1 LSKESSKERTSV
13 FPNAPSQHLNK
24 REIISHGLAHYG
36 IQVSDSF
43 ESASA
48 AIKAIAESNADVAI
62 VDLDLGPGPSGI
74 DVCHTLRTH
83 KPNLGLILLTSY
95 QDPRI
100 FDPSSSNLPKG
111 CRFIS
116 KSELTDF
123 NLLVQTILSAR
134 MKPFHSK
141 SEGLTDSSILTIT
154 QLEVLKLVAQGLS
167 TDEIAKI
174 REVSPKAIESTIA
187 KIHKAAGLK
196 KSKSMNQ
203 RVQLARFYFLLSG
216 KKPPGA

>member
-1 LSKESSKERTSV
+1 MILATAMLIDDDSFVRTTLQ
-13 FPNAPSQHLNK
+13 A
-24 REIISHGLAHYG
+24 GLAHYG
-36 IQVSDSF
+36 IQVSDSL

-48 AIKAIAESNADVAI
+48 AIKAIGESNADVAI

-134 MKPFHSK
+134 MKPFHFK

>member
-1 LSKESSKERTSV
+1 MILATAMLIDDDSFVRTTLQ
-13 FPNAPSQHLNK
+13 A
-24 REIISHGLAHYG
+24 GLAHYG

-48 AIKAIAESNADVAI
+48 AIKAIGESNADVAI

>member
-1 LSKESSKERTSV
+1 MILATAMLIDDDSFVRTTLQ
-13 FPNAPSQHLNK
+13 A
-24 REIISHGLAHYG
+24 GLAHYG

-83 KPNLGLILLTSY
+83 KSNLGLILLTSY

-100 FDPSSSNLPKG
+100 FDPSSSNLPRG

-174 REVSPKAIESTIA
+174 RKVSPKAIESTIA

>member
-1 LSKESSKERTSV
+1 MILATAMLIDDDSFVRTTLQ
-13 FPNAPSQHLNK
+13 A
-24 REIISHGLAHYG
+24 GLAHFG
-36 IQVSDSF
+36 VHVSESL

-48 AIKAIAESNADVAI
+48 AIKSISQSKADVAI

-100 FDPSSSNLPKG
+100 FDPTSSNLPKG

-116 KSELTDF
+116 KSQLTDF

-134 MKPFHSK
+134 MKPLQSK
-141 SEGLTDSSILTIT
+141 AEGSSDSVSLTTT

-167 TDEIAKI
+167 TDEIAKM

-187 KIHKAAGLK
+187 KIYKAAGLK

>member
-1 LSKESSKERTSV
+1 MILAKAILIDDDAFVRTTLK
-13 FPNAPSQHLNK
+13 A
-24 REIISHGLAHYG
+24 GLAHYG

-43 ESASA
+43 ERASEA
-48 AIKAIAESNADVAI
+48 VNAIAESDADVAI

-74 DVCHTLRTH
+74 DVCHILRKH

-100 FDPSSSNLPKG
+100 FDPFSSSLPKG

-123 NLLVQTILSAR
+123 NSLVQKIISAR
-134 MKPFHSK
+134 KKPFHSK
-141 SEGLTDSSILTIT
+141 VENSSDASTLTTT
-154 QLEVLKLVAQGLS
+154 QLEVLKFVAQGLS
-167 TDEIAKI
+167 TEEIAKI
-174 REVSPKAIESTIA
+174 RKVSSKAIESSIA

-203 RVQLARFYFLLSG
+203 RVQLARFYFHLSG

>member
-1 LSKESSKERTSV
+1 MILATAMLIDDDSFVRTTLQ
-13 FPNAPSQHLNK
+13 A
-24 REIISHGLAHYG
+24 GLAHYG
-36 IQVSDSF
+36 IQVSDSL

-48 AIKAIAESNADVAI
+48 AIKAIGESNADVAI

-83 KPNLGLILLTSY
+83 KSNLGLILLTSY

-141 SEGLTDSSILTIT
+141 SEDFTDSSILTIT

>member
-1 LSKESSKERTSV
+1 MILATAMLIDDDSFVRTTLQ
-13 FPNAPSQHLNK
+13 A
-24 REIISHGLAHYG
+24 GLAHYG
-36 IQVSDSF
+36 IQVSESLD
-43 ESASA
+43 SASA
-48 AIKAIAESNADVAI
+48 AIKSITRSNADVAI

-100 FDPSSSNLPKG
+100 FDPTSSNLPKG

-141 SEGLTDSSILTIT
+141 AEGSSDSSTLTTT

>member
-1 LSKESSKERTSV
+1 MILATAMLIDDDSFVRTTLQ
-13 FPNAPSQHLNK
+13 A
-24 REIISHGLAHYG
+24 GLAHYG
-36 IQVSDSF
+36 IQVSESLD
-43 ESASA
+43 SAST
-48 AIKAIAESNADVAI
+48 AIKLIAESKADVAI

-83 KPNLGLILLTSY
+83 KPNMGLILLTSY

-100 FDPSSSNLPKG
+100 FDPTSSNLPKG

-141 SEGLTDSSILTIT
+141 AEGLSNSTPLTST

-174 REVSPKAIESTIA
+174 RKVSPKAIESSIA
-187 KIHKAAGLK
+187 KIHKAAGFK

>member
-1 LSKESSKERTSV
+1 MILATAMLIDDDSFVRTTLQ
-13 FPNAPSQHLNK
+13 A
-24 REIISHGLAHYG
+24 GLAHYG
-36 IQVSDSF
+36 IQVSDSL

-48 AIKAIAESNADVAI
+48 AIKAIGESNADVAI

-141 SEGLTDSSILTIT
+141 AEGSSDSSTLTAT
-154 QLEVLKLVAQGLS
+154 QLEVLKLVAEGLS

-174 REVSPKAIESTIA
+174 REVSPKAIESSIA

-196 KSKSMNQ
+196 KSKAMNQ

>member
-1 LSKESSKERTSV
+1 MILAKVIVIDDDPFVRSSLT
-13 FPNAPSQHLNK
+13 A
-24 REIISHGLAHYG
+24 GLAHYG
-36 IQVSDSF
+36 IQVTQSF
-43 ESASA
+43 ENGSSAIEALRSL
-48 AIKAIAESNADVAI
+48 EFDVAI

-74 DVCHTLRTH
+74 DICHLLRSKQT
-83 KPNLGLILLTSY
+83 NLGLILLTSY

-100 FDPSSSNLPKG
+100 FDPSSLELPKG

-116 KSELTDF
+116 KSSLNDF
-123 NLLVQTILSAR
+123 KVLVETVLSAR
-134 MKPFHSK
+134 VKPFQSNNLLQ
-141 SEGLTDSSILTIT
+141 SGSSMLTTN
-154 QLEVLKLVAQGLS
+154 QLEVLKLIAQGLS

-174 REVSPKAIESTIA
+174 REVSPKAIESSIA
-187 KIHKAAGLK
+187 KIHKAAGFK

>member
-1 LSKESSKERTSV
+1 MIIATAMLIDDDSFVRTTLQ
-13 FPNAPSQHLNK
+13 A
-24 REIISHGLAHYG
+24 GLAHYG
-36 IQVSDSF
+36 IQVSDSLD
-43 ESASA
+43 SASA
-48 AIKAIAESNADVAI
+48 TIKSIPTSNADVAI

-116 KSELTDF
+116 KSKLTDF
-123 NLLVQTILSAR
+123 NLLVQTILSER
-134 MKPFHSK
+134 MKPYHSK
-141 SEGLTDSSILTIT
+141 AEGSSAASPLTIT

-187 KIHKAAGLK
+187 KIHKTAGLK

>member
-1 LSKESSKERTSV
+1 MILATVMMIDDDLFVRTTLQ
-13 FPNAPSQHLNK
+13 A
-24 REIISHGLAHYG
+24 GLAHYG

-48 AIKAIAESNADVAI
+48 AIKVISKSNADVAI

-100 FDPSSSNLPKG
+100 FDPTSLSLPKG

-123 NLLVQTILSAR
+123 NLLVQTVLSAR

-141 SEGLTDSSILTIT
+141 AEGSSDSSTLTTT

-167 TDEIAKI
+167 TDEIATI
-174 REVSPKAIESTIA
+174 REVSPKAIEGSIA
-187 KIHKAAGLK
+187 KIYKAAGFK

-203 RVQLARFYFLLSG
+203 RVQLARFYFHLSG

>member
-1 LSKESSKERTSV
+1 MILATAMLIDDDSFVRTTLQ
-13 FPNAPSQHLNK
+13 A
-24 REIISHGLAHYG
+24 GLAHYG
-36 IQVSDSF
+36 IQVSESLD
-43 ESASA
+43 SASA
-48 AIKAIAESNADVAI
+48 AIKSITRSNADVAI

-83 KPNLGLILLTSY
+83 KSNLGLILLTSY
-95 QDPRI
+95 QDPLI
-100 FDPSSSNLPKG
+100 FDPTSSNLPKG

-141 SEGLTDSSILTIT
+141 AEGSSDSSTLTTT

-187 KIHKAAGLK
+187 KIQKTAGLK

>member
-1 LSKESSKERTSV
+1 MTIATAMLIDDDSFVRTTLQ
-13 FPNAPSQHLNK
+13 A
-24 REIISHGLAHYG
+24 GLAHYG
-36 IQVSDSF
+36 IQVSESLD
-43 ESASA
+43 SASA
-48 AIKAIAESNADVAI
+48 AIKSITRSNADVAI

-83 KPNLGLILLTSY
+83 KSNLGLILLTSY

-100 FDPSSSNLPKG
+100 FDPTSSNLPKG

-141 SEGLTDSSILTIT
+141 AESSSDSSTLTTT

-187 KIHKAAGLK
+187 KIHKTAGLK

>member
-1 LSKESSKERTSV
+1 MILATAMLIDDDSFVRTTLQ
-13 FPNAPSQHLNK
+13 A
-24 REIISHGLAHYG
+24 GLAHYG
-36 IQVSDSF
+36 IQVSDSL

-48 AIKAIAESNADVAI
+48 AIKAIGESNADVAV

-100 FDPSSSNLPKG
+100 FDPSLSNLPKG

>member
-1 LSKESSKERTSV
+1 MIIATAMLIDDDSFVRTTLQ
-13 FPNAPSQHLNK
+13 A
-24 REIISHGLAHYG
+24 GLAHYG
-36 IQVSDSF
+36 IQVSDSLD
-43 ESASA
+43 SASA
-48 AIKAIAESNADVAI
+48 AIKSIPRSNADVAI

-141 SEGLTDSSILTIT
+141 AESSSAASPLTIT

-187 KIHKAAGLK
+187 KIHKTAGLK

>member
-1 LSKESSKERTSV
+1 MILATAMLIDDDSFVRTTLQ
-13 FPNAPSQHLNK
+13 A
-24 REIISHGLAHYG
+24 GLAHYG

-48 AIKAIAESNADVAI
+48 AIKSITESNPDVAI

-100 FDPSSSNLPKG
+100 FDPTSSNLPKG

-141 SEGLTDSSILTIT
+141 AEGSSDTSTLTTT

-174 REVSPKAIESTIA
+174 RAVSPKAIESSIA

>member
-1 LSKESSKERTSV
+1 
-13 FPNAPSQHLNK
+13 
-24 REIISHGLAHYG
+24 
-36 IQVSDSF
+36 
-43 ESASA
+43 
-48 AIKAIAESNADVAI
+48 
-62 VDLDLGPGPSGI
+62 
-74 DVCHTLRTH
+74 
-83 KPNLGLILLTSY
+83 
-95 QDPRI
+95 
-100 FDPSSSNLPKG
+100 
-111 CRFIS
+111 
-116 KSELTDF
+116 
-123 NLLVQTILSAR
+123 

>member
-1 LSKESSKERTSV
+1 MILATAMLIDDDSFVRTTLQ
-13 FPNAPSQHLNK
+13 A
-24 REIISHGLAHYG
+24 GLAHYG
-36 IQVSDSF
+36 IQVSDSV

>member
-1 LSKESSKERTSV
+1 MILATAMLIDDDSFVRTTLQ
-13 FPNAPSQHLNK
+13 A
-24 REIISHGLAHYG
+24 GLAHYG
-36 IQVSDSF
+36 IQVSDSL

-141 SEGLTDSSILTIT
+141 AEGSSDSSTLTAT
-154 QLEVLKLVAQGLS
+154 QLEVLKLVAEGLS

-174 REVSPKAIESTIA
+174 REVSPKAIESSIA
-187 KIHKAAGLK
+187 KIHKAAGFK
-196 KSKSMNQ
+196 KSKAMNQ

>member
-1 LSKESSKERTSV
+1 MILATAMLIDDDSFVRTTLQ
-13 FPNAPSQHLNK
+13 A
-24 REIISHGLAHYG
+24 GLAHYG
-36 IQVSDSF
+36 IQVSDSL

-48 AIKAIAESNADVAI
+48 AIKAIGESNADVAI

>member
-1 LSKESSKERTSV
+1 MILATAMLIDDDSFVRTTLQ
-13 FPNAPSQHLNK
+13 A
-24 REIISHGLAHYG
+24 GLAHYG
-36 IQVSDSF
+36 IQVSDSL

-48 AIKAIAESNADVAI
+48 AIKAIGESNADVAI

-95 QDPRI
+95 QDPRV